1 MALGPTLGRWACSQ
15 AAQSLL
21 ASLPQWEC
29 LESYRTGRCSK
40 DRINLPQ
47 HHGTQVGTTTR
58 RWVTAMTMTGATCL
72 TSQHCIFPR

>member
-47 HHGTQVGTTTR
+47 HHDTPGRHHDTKVGNSNDHDR
-58 RWVTAMTMTGATCL
+58 CNLPFQPAL
-72 TSQHCIFPR
+72 HIP

>member
-40 DRINLPQ
+40 ELTCPNTMVP
-47 HHGTQVGTTTR
+47 QVGTTTR